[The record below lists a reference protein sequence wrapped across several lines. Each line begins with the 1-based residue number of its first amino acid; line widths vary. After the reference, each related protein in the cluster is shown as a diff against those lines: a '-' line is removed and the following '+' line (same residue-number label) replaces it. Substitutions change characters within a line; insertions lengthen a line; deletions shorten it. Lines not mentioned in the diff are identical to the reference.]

1 MLTYL
6 PTHRRRPLADT
17 LAIPQD
23 GEGVSFQR
31 LCVMV
36 LFVGETP
43 QRADGRVPMFGS
55 PVEVAVGIAAA
66 TAKVMALF
74 HSPQD
79 EARSSHQI
87 FQPTDGKSIHVSKTV
102 CATQ

>member
-1 MLTYL
+1 
-6 PTHRRRPLADT
+6 
-17 LAIPQD
+17 
-23 GEGVSFQR
+23 
-31 LCVMV
+31 MV

-87 FQPTDGKSIHVSKTV
+87 FQPRGRMPESAKSYAKGFRGAI
-102 CATQ
+102 